1 MTTTTP
7 GLVTSGRAAAIDTA
21 HGVDIKGAFGSITAE
36 DSGTRRSL
44 SAKLKTLLAI
54 VGPGVIVMVGDNDAG
69 AFSTYGQAGQ
79 TYGTKLLWTFLL
91 LIPVLWVNQEM
102 VLRLG
107 AVTGV
112 GYAKLILERFGRFW
126 GAFSVI
132 NLFILNALTIVTEFI
147 GIALAASYLGVPR
160 IVAVILA
167 SLVIVVAAST
177 GSLRR
182 FERMAMALCAGSLLL
197 VPLYVLAHPRLGQ
210 MTTGFVLPSM
220 PGGSGQLGTVLLLV
234 IGIVGTTVAP
244 WQLFFQQSYIVD
256 KRITPRFM
264 RYEKADLWIG
274 IVVVVVG
281 GSALMGATAAAFA
294 GARHG
299 QFADAA
305 GLAAGLAAYAGHA
318 AGAIFAVA
326 LLDASMIGAF
336 AVSLSTAYAVGDVL
350 GLKHSLHRGVKQAKG
365 FYAMYAALIALAA
378 TIVLIPGSPLGLIT
392 VGVQV
397 LAGVLLPSATVFLL
411 LLCNDKE
418 VLGPWVNGVKTNV
431 AAGIVVAV
439 LVILSAILMI
449 SVVFGRVSTGQV
461 LGIMAASAV
470 AAALAGSVL
479 LVRTR
484 LARGRGIGGRA
495 SAAVPAD
502 CPEDRK
508 TSRENWRMP
517 PLAMLA
523 PVRMS
528 MARRVGMAAMYVYL
542 GAAFALVIV
551 RIAQLALG
559 G

>member
-1 MTTTTP
+1 MTTSP
-7 GLVTSGRAAAIDTA
+7 SLAAPGRAPAIDTSPV
-21 HGVDIKGAFGSITAE
+21 VDIKGAFGSISADDT
-36 DSGTRRSL
+36 GTRRSI

-69 AFSTYGQAGQ
+69 AFSTYGQAGH
-79 TYGTKLLWTFLL
+79 TYGTKLAWTFLL
-91 LIPVLWVNQEM
+91 LVPVLYVNQEM

-132 NLFILNALTIVTEFI
+132 NLFLLNALTIVTEFI
-147 GIALAASYLGVPR
+147 GIALAASYLGVPK

-197 VPLYVLAHPRLGQ
+197 VPLYVLAHPSAGD
-210 MTTGFVLPSM
+210 MAKGFVIPSI
-220 PGGSGQLGTVLLLV
+220 PGGSGQLGTVMLLI

-244 WQLFFQQSYIVD
+244 WQLFFQQSYIID

-274 IVVVVVG
+274 IVVVVIG

-299 QFADAA
+299 QFTDAA
-305 GLAAGLAAYAGHA
+305 GLATGLAAYAGHA
-318 AGAIFAVA
+318 AGALFAVA

-418 VLGPWVNGVKTNV
+418 VLGPWVNGLRHNV
-431 AAGIVVAV
+431 AAGIVIGV
-439 LVILSAILMI
+439 LVMLSAILMI
-449 SVVFGRVSTGQV
+449 SVVFGRVSVAQV
-461 LGIMAASAV
+461 IGIGVACL
-470 AAALAGSVL
+470 AAAAVTGVCLA
-479 LVRTR
+479 VRAWR
-484 LARGRGIGGRA
+484 RRAPARRA
-495 SAAVPAD
+495 ARVSAPRARQA
-502 CPEDRK
+502 EERAG
-508 TSRENWRMP
+508 RENWRMP

-523 PVRMS
+523 PAPMS
-528 MARRVGMAAMYVYL
+528 LARRVGMSAMYVYL
-542 GAAFALVIV
+542 GAAIILVIV
-551 RIAQLALG
+551 RVVEIALG
-559 G
+559 H

>member
-7 GLVTSGRAAAIDTA
+7 SLAAPVR
-21 HGVDIKGAFGSITAE
+21 GVPRDAADLGDIKGALGTISLDDATGRSSI
-36 DSGTRRSL
+36 
-44 SAKLKTLLAI
+44 SARLKTLLAI

-91 LIPVLWVNQEM
+91 LVPVLYVNQEM

-132 NLFILNALTIVTEFI
+132 DLFILNALTIVTEFI
-147 GIALAASYLGVPR
+147 GIALAASYLGVPK

-167 SLVIVVAAST
+167 SVVIVVAAST

-197 VPLYVLAHPRLGQ
+197 VPLYVMAHPAAGQ
-210 MTTGFVLPSM
+210 MARGFTIPSF

-264 RYEKADLWIG
+264 RYEKVDLWLG
-274 IVVVVVG
+274 IVVVVIG
-281 GSALMGATAAAFA
+281 GGALMGATAAAFA
-294 GARHG
+294 GSRHVP
-299 QFADAA
+299 FTDSA
-305 GLAAGLAAYAGHA
+305 GLASGLSAYAGHA
-318 AGAIFAVA
+318 AGAVFAVA

-336 AVSLSTAYAVGDVL
+336 AVSLSTAYAVGDML

-378 TIVLIPGSPLGLIT
+378 TIVLIPGSPLGLLT
-392 VGVQV
+392 EGVQV

-411 LLCNDKE
+411 LLCNDKA
-418 VLGPWVNGVKTNV
+418 VLGPWVNGTRTNV
-431 AAGIVVAV
+431 LAAIVVGV
-439 LVILSAILMI
+439 LVTLSAILMT
-449 SVVFGRVSTGQV
+449 SVVFGTVSTGQDIA
-461 LGIMAASAV
+461 IMASCV
-470 AAALAGSVL
+470 AAAVLTGGFLMLRRWRARKAGRVEL
-479 LVRTR
+479 GH
-484 LARGRGIGGRA
+484 A
-495 SAAVPAD
+495 P
-502 CPEDRK
+502 DRK
-508 TSRENWRMP
+508 NKENWRMP

-528 MARRVGMAAMYVYL
+528 VARRVAMSAMWLYL
-542 GAAFALVIV
+542 GAAIALVVV
-551 RIAQLALG
+551 RVVQIAFG